1 MAGDLKSREQA
12 GIVTGT
18 GSASVAAF
26 LDQVNA
32 MPTLSAGA
40 RGKLVIALDATMSR
54 QPTWDL
60 ACSLQAEMFRTA
72 SSIGGLAIQLVY
84 FRGLAECRASRFV
97 SDGQTLSA
105 MMNKIRCEGGQT
117 QIGRVLDH
125 LRDAAKRD
133 GVRAFVYVGDAMEE
147 SADLILA
154 RAGEIGL
161 LGIRGFIFQEGQDPQ
176 AERVFRD
183 IARLTGGAYARFD
196 HSAPATL
203 ADLLRAAAAYAA
215 GGREAL
221 LNLARQGG
229 ASALLLQQMR

>member
-1 MAGDLKSREQA
+1 MAGDLKSREQK
-12 GIVTGT
+12 GTVTGT
-18 GSASVAAF
+18 GSASISAF

-32 MPTLSAGA
+32 MPTLAAGA

-60 ACSLQAEMFRTA
+60 ACSLQADMFRTA
-72 SSIGGLAIQLVY
+72 ASIGGLQIQLVY

-97 SDGQTLSA
+97 SDGAALSA

-117 QIGRVLDH
+117 QLVRVLDH
-125 LRDAAKRD
+125 LRQAATQE
-133 GVRAFVYVGDAMEE
+133 GVRAFVYVGDAVEE
-147 SADLILA
+147 SADKILA

-161 LGIRGFIFQEGQDPQ
+161 LGLRGFIFQEGHDPA
-176 AERVFRD
+176 AENVFRD

-203 ADLLRAAAAYAA
+203 AELLRAAATYAA
-215 GGREAL
+215 GGRDAL

>member
-147 SADLILA
+147 STDLILA

>member
-12 GIVTGT
+12 GIVTGSGT
-18 GSASVAAF
+18 ASVSAF

-32 MPTLSAGA
+32 MPTLSVGA

-60 ACSLQAEMFRTA
+60 ACSLQADMFRTA

-97 SDGQTLSA
+97 ADGQALSA

-161 LGIRGFIFQEGQDPQ
+161 LGLRGFIFQEGHDPQ

-183 IARLTGGAYARFD
+183 MARLTGGAYARFD
-196 HSAPATL
+196 HAAPATL
-203 ADLLRAAAAYAA
+203 AELLRAAAAYAA
-215 GGREAL
+215 GGRDAL

>member
-1 MAGDLKSREQA
+1 
-12 GIVTGT
+12 
-18 GSASVAAF
+18 
-26 LDQVNA
+26 
-32 MPTLSAGA
+32 
-40 RGKLVIALDATMSR
+40 
-54 QPTWDL
+54 
-60 ACSLQAEMFRTA
+60 
-72 SSIGGLAIQLVY
+72 
-84 FRGLAECRASRFV
+84 
-97 SDGQTLSA
+97 

-161 LGIRGFIFQEGQDPQ
+161 LGLRGFIFQEGHDPQ

-183 IARLTGGAYARFD
+183 MARLTGGAYARFD
-196 HSAPATL
+196 HAAPATL
-203 ADLLRAAAAYAA
+203 AELLRAAAAYAA
-215 GGREAL
+215 GGRDAL

>member
-1 MAGDLKSREQA
+1 MAGDLKSRTQSA
-12 GIVTGT
+12 PVTGS
-18 GSASVAAF
+18 GSSAVSAF

-32 MPTLSAGA
+32 MPAVAAGA

-60 ACSLQAEMFRTA
+60 ACSLQADMFRTA
-72 SSIGGLAIQLVY
+72 ASVGGLSIQLVY
-84 FRGLAECRASRFV
+84 FRGLAECRASRYV
-97 SDGQTLSA
+97 SDGVALSA

-125 LRDAAKRD
+125 LRDAATRD

-147 SADLILA
+147 SADALLA

-161 LGIRGFIFQEGQDPQ
+161 LGLRGFIFQEGHDPN
-176 AERVFRD
+176 AEIVFRE

-203 ADLLRAAAAYAA
+203 AELLRAAAAYAA

-221 LNLARQGG
+221 MRLAGAQGP
-229 ASALLLQQMR
+229 SALLLQQLR

>member
-1 MAGDLKSREQA
+1 MAGDLKSRNPSD
-12 GIVTGT
+12 IVTGS
-18 GSASVAAF
+18 GASAVSAF
-26 LDQVNA
+26 LDQVKA
-32 MPTLSAGA
+32 MPAVAADA

-60 ACSLQAEMFRTA
+60 ACALQADMFRTA
-72 SSIGGLAIQLVY
+72 AAIGGLAIQLVY
-84 FRGLAECRASRFV
+84 FRGLAECRASRYV
-97 SDGQTLSA
+97 TDGDTLST

-125 LRDAAKRD
+125 LHHATRHD

-147 SADLILA
+147 SADAILA

-161 LGIRGFIFQEGQDPQ
+161 LGLRGFVFQEGDDPV

-196 HSAPATL
+196 HAAPATL
-203 ADLLRAAAAYAA
+203 AELLRAAAAYAA
-215 GGREAL
+215 GGRDAL
-221 LNLARQGG
+221 LRHAKSGG
-229 ASALLLQQMR
+229 ASAALLQQLR

>member
-1 MAGDLKSREQA
+1 MAGDLKSRDQT
-12 GIVTGT
+12 GIVTGS
-18 GSASVAAF
+18 GASAVSAF
-26 LDQVNA
+26 LDQVKA
-32 MPTLSAGA
+32 MPAVAADS

-72 SSIGGLAIQLVY
+72 ASIGGLAIQLVY
-84 FRGLAECRASRFV
+84 FRGLAECRASRYV
-97 SDGQTLSA
+97 PDGAALSA

-125 LRDAAKRD
+125 LHSAARND

-147 SADLILA
+147 SADKLLA

-161 LGIRGFIFQEGQDPQ
+161 LGLRGFIFQEGYDPE
-176 AERVFRD
+176 AERVFRE

-196 HSAPATL
+196 HTAPATL
-203 ADLLRAAAAYAA
+203 SELLRAAAAYAA
-215 GGREAL
+215 GGRDAL
-221 LNLARQGG
+221 MKLAQSGG
-229 ASALLLQQMR
+229 ASAALLQQLR

>member
-1 MAGDLKSREQA
+1 MAGDLKSRDQT

-18 GSASVAAF
+18 GPSAISAF

-32 MPTLSAGA
+32 MPAVAAGA

-60 ACSLQAEMFRTA
+60 ACSLQADMFRTA
-72 SSIGGLAIQLVY
+72 ASIGGLEIQLVY
-84 FRGLAECRASRFV
+84 FRGLAECRASRYV
-97 SDGQTLSA
+97 ADGAALSA

-117 QIGRVLDH
+117 QIARVLDH
-125 LRDAAKRD
+125 LRDAATRD

-147 SADLILA
+147 NADTLLA

-161 LGIRGFIFQEGQDPQ
+161 LGLRGFIFQEGHDPA

-183 IARLTGGAYARFD
+183 MARLTGGAYVRFD

-203 ADLLRAAAAYAA
+203 AELLRAAAAYAA

-221 LNLARQGG
+221 LKLAGTGSAG
-229 ASALLLQQMR
+229 ATLLKQLR

>member
-1 MAGDLKSREQA
+1 MAGDLKSRNQN

-18 GSASVAAF
+18 GASAVSAF

-32 MPTLSAGA
+32 MPAVAAGA

-60 ACSLQAEMFRTA
+60 ACSLQADMFRTA
-72 SSIGGLAIQLVY
+72 ASIGGLMMQLVY
-84 FRGLAECRASRFV
+84 FRGLAECRASRYV
-97 SDGQTLSA
+97 SDSAALST

-117 QIGRVLDH
+117 QIIRVLDH
-125 LRDAAKRD
+125 LRDAATHD

-147 SADLILA
+147 SADKILA

-161 LGIRGFIFQEGQDPQ
+161 LGLRGFIFQEGHDPE
-176 AERVFRD
+176 AERVFRE

-196 HSAPATL
+196 PSAPATL
-203 ADLLRAAAAYAA
+203 AELLRAAAAYAA

-221 LNLARQGG
+221 MRLAGSNASG
-229 ASALLLQQMR
+229 AQLLKQLR

>member
-1 MAGDLKSREQA
+1 MAGDLKSRGQA
-12 GIVTGT
+12 GSVTGS
-18 GSASVAAF
+18 GSSAVSAF

-32 MPTLSAGA
+32 MPTVTADA

-60 ACSLQAEMFRTA
+60 ACSLQADMFRTA
-72 SSIGGLAIQLVY
+72 ASIGGLAIQLVY
-84 FRGLAECRASRFV
+84 FRGLAECRASRYV
-97 SDGQTLSA
+97 SDGAALSA

-125 LRDAAKRD
+125 LRDAATRD

-147 SADLILA
+147 SADTLLA

-161 LGIRGFIFQEGQDPQ
+161 LGLRGFIFQEGHDPT
-176 AERVFRD
+176 AERVFRE

-215 GGREAL
+215 GGRDAL
-221 LNLARQGG
+221 LKLAGQGG
-229 ASALLLQQMR
+229 AGAALLQQLR